1 MVKKVKKYNTR
12 KVKKRKGKKYK
23 KTMKRKKGGAK
34 STSQYNKLV
43 GCVFNGIYS
52 NVPDKLI
59 LLSTRYINNDL
70 NAIFLPFDIFD
81 EKNKDKI
88 PLKDNKPPGRMWY
101 DGDNTR
107 CVLSYSE
114 GSDEGLIIQNKERKS
129 IEMFGGNYES
139 SIEYYKKLQA
149 YYSKKVQDIYDSYTN
164 NIDLT
169 KLKQLES
176 MASNSSATL
185 PLNSNYEDET
195 QKNSVMAYFKEKK
208 CIEKCKEYLSIMKQ
222 KMNLTMTTEKEQE
235 KQNIVQALKTGGQQ
249 INSVE
254 GYTKS
259 FGELY
264 DETPW
269 GSMGG
274 KFAPTYDGC
283 QNFSIISTVV
293 DFAIRNNNK
302 NICVPHGIDLKIHR
316 KFSGYQGK
324 QVASKNVVFAH
335 TNKEIK
341 DDSKDRFLCFPVQPS
356 LSIRND
362 YKDFAWEEAFKE
374 VKKNG
379 KFYTDVNGPITLK
392 ELQTYKKKVQDVEK
406 KIEENLFPV
415 ENLGSWYT
423 TDFKKKIVSYKK
435 NVDPNFNIPSKIR
448 YAIERCLFNKEDLSR
463 YNPDNICGIYL
474 PLGVTTGIKKTDNSD
489 SGINHANM
497 VYIQKVSKDAQ
508 GKYKLKMYLFDP
520 NYDPT
525 FYLKN
530 RLNDVIASINSSQN
544 DYIIETEAI
553 DFDMKIPIIFNEPY
567 HPSERDVGIHDL
579 FPEGWIGEGIC
590 GSVTW
595 FIFILWSLVCKEIPN
610 FENMYFDILLP
621 LYLYK
626 TKLEYKGDAD
636 DCEKRNEERRKQHE
650 VAEKKRE
657 EAEKIKPATIRQRI
671 PENADGATLTLTMN
685 GVEVSYKVK
694 QGESGK
700 EVDIPVPFIPS
711 RPPSMNICRKI
722 TMFNTQEEEKELEE
736 LYEDFLFIIWEFLKW
751 SRDQLSD
758 EKLFMLHLYKKKMCY
773 LDTIIYKQEKYKV

>member
-1 MVKKVKKYNTR
+1 
-12 KVKKRKGKKYK
+12 
-23 KTMKRKKGGAK
+23 
-34 STSQYNKLV
+34 
-43 GCVFNGIYS
+43 
-52 NVPDKLI
+52 
-59 LLSTRYINNDL
+59 
-70 NAIFLPFDIFD
+70 
-81 EKNKDKI
+81 
-88 PLKDNKPPGRMWY
+88 
-101 DGDNTR
+101 
-107 CVLSYSE
+107 
-114 GSDEGLIIQNKERKS
+114 
-129 IEMFGGNYES
+129 
-139 SIEYYKKLQA
+139 
-149 YYSKKVQDIYDSYTN
+149 
-164 NIDLT
+164 
-169 KLKQLES
+169 
-176 MASNSSATL
+176 
-185 PLNSNYEDET
+185 
-195 QKNSVMAYFKEKK
+195 
-208 CIEKCKEYLSIMKQ
+208 MKQ

-235 KQNIVQALKTGGQQ
+235 KQNIVQAFKTGGQQ

-264 DETPW
+264 SETPW

-274 KFAPTYDGC
+274 KLVPTYDGC
-283 QNFSIISTVV
+283 QSFSIISTVV

-316 KFSGYQGK
+316 KFSGYQGR
-324 QVASKNVVFAH
+324 QVGSKNVVFTH
-335 TNKEIK
+335 TNGEIK
-341 DDSKDRFLCFPVQPS
+341 KDRFLCFPVQPS

-362 YKDFAWEEAFKE
+362 YKNFAWEEAFKE
-374 VKKNG
+374 VRANG
-379 KFYTDVNGPITLK
+379 RYYRDGNEPMTLK

-530 RLNDVIASINSSQN
+530 RLNDVIDSINSSQN

-567 HPSERDVGIHDL
+567 HPSEKDVGIHDL

-626 TKLEYKGDAD
+626 TKLEYKIPEDECG
-636 DCEKRNEERRKQHE
+636 KKNEELKRQYKAAEKTRQEEHETAEKERKL
-650 VAEKKRE
+650 AEKK
-657 EAEKIKPATIRQRI
+657 KPATEKVSI
-671 PENADGATLTLTMN
+671 PPNAPEGATLVLTIN
-685 GVEVSYKVK
+685 GIEITYKVEK
-694 QGESGK
+694 GDGGK
-700 EVDIPVPFIPS
+700 DVDIPIPFIPEPFRPS
-711 RPPSMNICRKI
+711 HPPSMNICRKI

-736 LYEDFLFIIWEFLKW
+736 LYEDFLFVIWEFLKW

-758 EKLFMLHLYKKKMCY
+758 EKLFMLHLYKKKLCY